1 MNNEEDHPSKRV
13 LLFSIR
19 NNGGI
24 NVGDDG
30 MEIEGENSTVNQQYS
45 GTTYYVYYYISV

>member
-30 MEIEGENSTVNQQYS
+30 MEIEGENS